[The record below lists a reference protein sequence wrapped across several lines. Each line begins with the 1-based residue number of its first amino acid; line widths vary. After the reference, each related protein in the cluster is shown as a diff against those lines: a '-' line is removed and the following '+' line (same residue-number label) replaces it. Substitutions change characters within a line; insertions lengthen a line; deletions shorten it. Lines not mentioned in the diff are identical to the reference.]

1 MSSASS
7 ISATSTCPASF
18 SVAASRATNART
30 VGDLERRLRALSSDR
45 CCFGHRLGLRRDRLG
60 AVVERVNRL
69 SPGAGGRPRTAHL
82 PEEHCCSLRRNLRM
96 LRKLVRHASRARR
109 TVPGLRY
116 PKLIS
121 PLHKR
126 SGCRPVE
133 SAYQIEQDRLTRTG
147 GPYDRDHFTLLNG
160 EIDPFQCG
168 DVALPVVVLGNSGDS
183 DQIRT
188 PRSQIAYL
196 EVLSARLRPILTHRL

>member
-1 MSSASS
+1 M
-7 ISATSTCPASF
+7 
-18 SVAASRATNART
+18 
-30 VGDLERRLRALSSDR
+30 
-45 CCFGHRLGLRRDRLG
+45 
-60 AVVERVNRL
+60 
-69 SPGAGGRPRTAHL
+69 
-82 PEEHCCSLRRNLRM
+82 
-96 LRKLVRHASRARR
+96 
-109 TVPGLRY
+109 
-116 PKLIS
+116 
-121 PLHKR
+121 
-126 SGCRPVE
+126 E
-133 SAYQIEQDRLTRTG
+133 SAYQIEQDRLTRNG